1 MPAPTPDEPRAQ
13 KDHDGARSPARLRGE
28 DWREPFASLRED
40 IDRMF
45 AAFEPLGMMPERWGR
60 NAALRGMAGWRASD
74 LPACEMVETETGFE
88 LRAEVPGYAPEDL
101 DLRLSDGMLVLRGS
115 RAAESEG
122 GAEGLHW
129 SERSQGSFRRAF
141 RLPQAADPAQA
152 KAEIRA
158 GVLHVA
164 LPRRAGAEPGANA
177 IPITAG

>member
-1 MPAPTPDEPRAQ
+1 
-13 KDHDGARSPARLRGE
+13 
-28 DWREPFASLRED
+28 
-40 IDRMF
+40 
-45 AAFEPLGMMPERWGR
+45 
-60 NAALRGMAGWRASD
+60 MAGWRASD
-74 LPACEMVETETGFE
+74 LPACELVETETGFE

-122 GAEGLHW
+122 GTEGLHW

-152 KAEIRA
+152 TAEIRA

-164 LPRRAGAEPGANA
+164 LPRRAGAEPGANP